1 MTSAEARERV
11 FARAKDIAITAL
23 TDTAPLRVVLFG
35 SRARGDFDE
44 RSDFDI
50 GIDAG
55 AALPS
60 SVLAKIRDA
69 FDALD
74 LLQQVD
80 VVDLAAVRP
89 DFRALVA
96 QHEEVIF
103 ER

>member
-1 MTSAEARERV
+1 MTSAEARDRV
-11 FARAKDIAITAL
+11 VACAREVARTSLAHSAG
-23 TDTAPLRVVLFG
+23 LRVVLFG
-35 SRARGDFDE
+35 SRARGDFDA

-55 AALPS
+55 AVLPA
-60 SVLAKIRDA
+60 SVLARIREA

-74 LLQQVD
+74 VFQRVD

-89 DFRALVA
+89 EFRLLAA
-96 QHEEVIF
+96 EHEEVIF

>member
-1 MTSAEARERV
+1 MTSAEARARV
-11 FARAKDIAITAL
+11 VDRAREVVAEDL
-23 TDTAPLRVVLFG
+23 PDDVPLRVVLFG
-35 SRARGDFDE
+35 SRVRGDFDE

-55 AALPS
+55 APLAA
-60 SVLAKIRDA
+60 SVLLRIREA

-74 LLQQVD
+74 ILQRVD
-80 VVDLAAVRP
+80 VVDLAAARP
-89 DFRALVA
+89 EFRALAA